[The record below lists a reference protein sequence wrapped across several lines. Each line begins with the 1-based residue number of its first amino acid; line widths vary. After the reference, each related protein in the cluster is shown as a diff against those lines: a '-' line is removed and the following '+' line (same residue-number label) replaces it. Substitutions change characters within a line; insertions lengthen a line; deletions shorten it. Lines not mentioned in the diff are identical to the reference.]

1 MWIAIIL
8 VIVFSVGKFLFDKNK
23 QASKIT
29 MEGGMRNKYRDLI
42 EFLKAGDSRTKI
54 FQETSDSITLG
65 LSNTGGT
72 TLFILT
78 QTFGYVTVQWEI
90 NNPIVGKHKMEWD
103 FPEYGDQKKMTERIA
118 NDLGKY
124 QKNLMNAN
132 SLS

>member
-8 VIVFSVGKFLFDKNK
+8 VIVFIIGKFLFDKNS
-23 QASKIT
+23 QASKIN

-42 EFLKAGDSRTKI
+42 EFLMAGDSRSKI
-54 FQETSDSITLG
+54 FHETSDSIKLG

-78 QTFGYVTVQWEI
+78 QTFGYVTVQWNI
-90 NNPIVGKHKMEWD
+90 DNPIFGKHKMEWD
-103 FPEYGDQKKMTERIA
+103 FPEYSDQKKMTERIA